1 MLPWP
6 VINYV
11 HNTSAGGEALFAVV
25 AMLTPH
31 FELSQDAEFVYVKI
45 RVLQLRPDD
54 CEVHAEGN
62 QFRFYMRPYFLR
74 LTFRQRL
81 QEDGRGRAEHDPA
94 MGLLIVQLSK
104 ENAGEHFDDLNM
116 ITELLRKRSPAIE
129 KVRRGSSV
137 YAALTIQKEAATVR
151 NPQKVRPTGTPL
163 IEVLSSTPTPGEG
176 NRDSD
181 SECSVSDYDDLLDP
195 ADPVDMNELLAFEA
209 IAEQEVPSLRIHNHV
224 HRYGFNA
231 AYSDVFTGLDDAEL
245 LEISSHESIF
255 PEERRTLRLN
265 AEAAA
270 FEADHYMADFME
282 DAAVSAALDYTPWW
296 FSAVE
301 ERVREHAQEG
311 CGGES
316 YHPRRPSPWGSSS
329 ATFATPTVAAINAW
343 CSIGSVEQQ
352 QLQQFPR
359 KEYLMGRRER
369 RMALC
374 GLVDLLFAYCYDVR
388 TTAGEASCESG
399 WTIRQLSSQ
408 LSWLERFEN
417 VRDAAVACVRRSL
430 CYPMLRHWELAL
442 AVLRDVLRLLELGR
456 AATLR
461 ALLRCRQL
469 LQTTV
474 EYGHLLNRVWL
485 DDYCIWLQQQPP
497 RYIARLATS
506 LRALELRKSNTGWPL
521 QEYEKLA
528 ATPDDKIE
536 LVREEVN

>member
-1 MLPWP
+1 
-6 VINYV
+6 
-11 HNTSAGGEALFAVV
+11 
-25 AMLTPH
+25 
-31 FELSQDAEFVYVKI
+31 
-45 RVLQLRPDD
+45 
-54 CEVHAEGN
+54 
-62 QFRFYMRPYFLR
+62 
-74 LTFRQRL
+74 
-81 QEDGRGRAEHDPA
+81 
-94 MGLLIVQLSK
+94 
-104 ENAGEHFDDLNM
+104 
-116 ITELLRKRSPAIE
+116 
-129 KVRRGSSV
+129 
-137 YAALTIQKEAATVR
+137 
-151 NPQKVRPTGTPL
+151 
-163 IEVLSSTPTPGEG
+163 
-176 NRDSD
+176 
-181 SECSVSDYDDLLDP
+181 
-195 ADPVDMNELLAFEA
+195 
-209 IAEQEVPSLRIHNHV
+209 
-224 HRYGFNA
+224 
-231 AYSDVFTGLDDAEL
+231 
-245 LEISSHESIF
+245 
-255 PEERRTLRLN
+255 
-265 AEAAA
+265 
-270 FEADHYMADFME
+270 
-282 DAAVSAALDYTPWW
+282 
-296 FSAVE
+296 
-301 ERVREHAQEG
+301 
-311 CGGES
+311 
-316 YHPRRPSPWGSSS
+316 
-329 ATFATPTVAAINAW
+329 
-343 CSIGSVEQQ
+343 
-352 QLQQFPR
+352 
-359 KEYLMGRRER
+359 
-369 RMALC
+369 MALC